1 MKVAGIIA
9 EFNPFHNGH
18 KLLVQKA
25 REAGYT
31 HVVAVMSGNFV
42 QRGEPAIFHH
52 SVRTKAALENGV
64 DLVIQLPSVYA
75 MSGAQ
80 SFARAGAEILNGLG
94 IVDSLVFGSECGD
107 VGLLSE
113 TADTVYGDDIK
124 TYLSEEIDKG
134 ISFAAARENALRKIN
149 PAFADVI
156 KSPNN
161 ILGVEYI
168 AALKRLGS
176 GITPVTFERI
186 GAAHDSDETDG
197 NIAGASMIREL
208 IKNGGDWKKL
218 VPESAVEIYGCSDI
232 ADMSRLEN
240 AVLYKIRTVTADEL
254 AKSPDISE
262 GIENRI
268 LSAAKQSGSLE
279 ELYSIAKT
287 KRYSH
292 ARIRRIVWNCLLGVT
307 SDDLNKSVPYIRIT
321 GFNKRG
327 AELIKATKETA
338 FIPVISKPADLSSL
352 DETAQRVFSLECTA
366 GDIYSLCYKN
376 PTGCGTEK
384 SLRPVI
390 SDLVYISN

>member
-42 QRGEPAIFHH
+42 QRGEPAVFHH

-64 DLVIQLPSVYA
+64 DLVLQLPSVYA

-80 SFARAGAEILNGLG
+80 SFARAGAEILNGFG
-94 IVDSLVFGSECGD
+94 VIDSLVFGSECGD
-107 VGLLSE
+107 IRLLSE
-113 TADTVYGDDIK
+113 TADAVYGNEIK
-124 TYLSEEIDKG
+124 ALLSEELNKG
-134 ISFAAARENALRKIN
+134 RSFASARENALRRIN
-149 PAFADVI
+149 PAYADII

-168 AALKRLGS
+168 SALKALES
-176 GITPVTFERI
+176 KINPVTFERL
-186 GAAHDSDETDG
+186 GAAHDSNETYG

-208 IKNGGDWKKL
+208 IKNGGVWKKL
-218 VPESAVEIYGCSDI
+218 VPDSTAEIYDSSEI
-232 ADMSRLEN
+232 ADMNRIES
-240 AVLYKIRTVTADEL
+240 AVLYKIRTVTAEEL
-254 AKSPDISE
+254 VKVPDISE

-268 LSAAKQSGSLE
+268 LSAAKQSRTLE
-279 ELYSIAKT
+279 ELYSLAKT

-307 SDDLNKSVPYIRIT
+307 ADDLNKAVPYIRIT
-321 GFNKRG
+321 GFNRRG
-327 AELIKATKETA
+327 AELIKASKETA
-338 FIPVISKPADLSSL
+338 ILPVISKPADLSSL

-366 GDIYSLCYKN
+366 GDIHSLCYEK
-376 PTGCGTEK
+376 PTACGTEK
-384 SLRPVI
+384 ALKPI
-390 SDLVYISN
+390 ITD

>member
-18 KLLVQKA
+18 RLLVQKA

-64 DLVIQLPSVYA
+64 DLVLQLPSVYA

-80 SFARAGAEILNGLG
+80 SFARAGAEILDGFG
-94 IVDSLVFGSECGD
+94 VVDSLVFGSECGD
-107 VGLLSE
+107 IRLLSE
-113 TADTVYGDDIK
+113 TADTVYGEKIK
-124 TYLSEEIDKG
+124 AFIPEELDKG

-149 PAFADVI
+149 PAYADVI

-168 AALKRLGS
+168 AALKKLGS
-176 GITPVTFERI
+176 RISPITFERI
-186 GAAHDSDETDG
+186 GAAHDSDDTDG

-208 IKNGGDWKKL
+208 IKNGGNWKKF
-218 VPESAVEIYGCSDI
+218 VPDNTTEIYSNSDI
-232 ADMSRLEN
+232 ADMSRIEK
-240 AVLYKIRTVTADEL
+240 AVLYKIRTVTAEEL
-254 AKSPDISE
+254 SKVPDISE

-268 LSAAKQSGSLE
+268 ISAAKQSVSLE
-279 ELYSIAKT
+279 ELYSLAKT

-307 SDDLNKSVPYIRIT
+307 ADDLNKSVPYIRIT
-321 GFNKRG
+321 GFNRRG
-327 AELIKATKETA
+327 AELIKASKETA
-338 FIPVISKPADLSSL
+338 NLPVISKPADLSL
-352 DETAQRVFSLECTA
+352 FDETARRVFSLECTA
-366 GDIYSLCYKN
+366 GDIYSLCYEN
-376 PTGCGTEK
+376 PAVCGTEK

-390 SDLVYISN
+390 SN

>member
-18 KLLVQKA
+18 AFLVQKA

-42 QRGEPAIFHH
+42 QRGEPALFHH
-52 SVRTKAALENGV
+52 SVRTQAALRNGV
-64 DLVIQLPSVYA
+64 DLVIQLPGVYA

-80 SFARAGAEILNGLG
+80 SFARAGAEILDALG
-94 IVDSLVFGSECGD
+94 VVDSIVFGSECGNAD
-107 VGLLSE
+107 LLSQ
-113 TADTVYGDDIK
+113 TADAVYG
-124 TYLSEEIDKG
+124 EEIKRLLPEELEKG
-134 ISFAAARENALRKIN
+134 ISFASARENALRRIN
-149 PAFADVI
+149 PVYADII

-168 AALKRLGS
+168 AALKRLES
-176 GITPVTFERI
+176 KVNPLTFSRN

-197 NIAGASMIREL
+197 KIAGASLIREL
-208 IKNGGDWKKL
+208 VRNGGKWKKL
-218 VPESAVEIYGCSDI
+218 VPDNTIDIYNASEI
-232 ADMSRLEN
+232 ADIGRIES
-240 AVLYKIRTVTADEL
+240 AVLYKIRTVSADEL
-254 AKSPDISE
+254 AKTPDISE

-279 ELYSIAKT
+279 DLYSLAKT

-307 SDDLNKSVPYIRIT
+307 ADDLDKSVPYIRIT

-327 AELIKATKETA
+327 AEVIKAAKETA
-338 FIPVISKPADLSSL
+338 RLPIMSKPSDLLQL
-352 DETAQRVFSLECTA
+352 DETAQRLFSLECTA

-376 PTGCGTEK
+376 PDICGTEK

-390 SDLVYISN
+390 SD

>member
-18 KLLVQKA
+18 RLLVQKA

-64 DLVIQLPSVYA
+64 DLVLQLPSVYA

-80 SFARAGAEILNGLG
+80 SFARAGAEILDGFG
-94 IVDSLVFGSECGD
+94 VVDSLVFGSECGD
-107 VGLLSE
+107 IRLLSE
-113 TADTVYGDDIK
+113 TADTVYGEKIK
-124 TYLSEEIDKG
+124 AFIPEELDKG

-149 PAFADVI
+149 PAYADVI

-168 AALKRLGS
+168 AALKKLGS
-176 GITPVTFERI
+176 RISPITFERI
-186 GAAHDSDETDG
+186 GAAHDSDDTDG

-208 IKNGGDWKKL
+208 IKNGGDWEKL
-218 VPESAVEIYGCSDI
+218 VPDNTAEIYSNSDI
-232 ADMSRLEN
+232 ADMSRMEK
-240 AVLYKIRTVTADEL
+240 AVLYKIRTVTAEEL
-254 AKSPDISE
+254 SKVPDISE

-268 LSAAKQSGSLE
+268 ISAAKQSVSLE
-279 ELYSIAKT
+279 ELYSLAKT

-307 SDDLNKSVPYIRIT
+307 AEDLNKSVPYIRIV
-321 GFNKRG
+321 GFNRRG
-327 AELIKATKETA
+327 AELIKASKETA
-338 FIPVISKPADLSSL
+338 NLPVISKPAELSLL
-352 DETAQRVFSLECTA
+352 DETARRVFSLECTA
-366 GDIYSLCYKN
+366 GDIYSLCYEN
-376 PTGCGTEK
+376 PAVCGTEK

-390 SDLVYISN
+390 SD

>member
-18 KLLVQKA
+18 RLLVQKA

-64 DLVIQLPSVYA
+64 DLVLQLPSVYA

-80 SFARAGAEILNGLG
+80 SFARAGAEILDGFG
-94 IVDSLVFGSECGD
+94 VVDSLVFGSECGD
-107 VGLLSE
+107 IRLLSE
-113 TADTVYGDDIK
+113 TADTVYGEKIK
-124 TYLSEEIDKG
+124 AFIPEELDKG
-134 ISFAAARENALRKIN
+134 ISFAAARENAIRKIN
-149 PAFADVI
+149 PAYADVI

-168 AALKRLGS
+168 AALKKLGS
-176 GITPVTFERI
+176 RISPITFERI
-186 GAAHDSDETDG
+186 GAAHDSDDTDG

-208 IKNGGDWKKL
+208 IKNGGDWEKF
-218 VPESAVEIYGCSDI
+218 VPDNTTEIYSNSDI
-232 ADMSRLEN
+232 ADMSRMEK
-240 AVLYKIRTVTADEL
+240 AVLYKIRTVTAEEL
-254 AKSPDISE
+254 SKVPDISE

-268 LSAAKQSGSLE
+268 ISAAKQSVSLE
-279 ELYSIAKT
+279 ELYSLAKT

-307 SDDLNKSVPYIRIT
+307 AEDLNKSVPYIRIV
-321 GFNKRG
+321 GFNRRG
-327 AELIKATKETA
+327 AELIKASKETA
-338 FIPVISKPADLSSL
+338 NLPVISKPADLSLL
-352 DETAQRVFSLECTA
+352 DETARRVFSLECTA
-366 GDIYSLCYKN
+366 GDIYSLCYEN
-376 PTGCGTEK
+376 PAVCGTEK

-390 SDLVYISN
+390 SD

>member
-25 REAGYT
+25 REVGYT

-42 QRGEPAIFHH
+42 QRGEPAVFHH

-64 DLVIQLPSVYA
+64 DLVLQLPSVYA

-80 SFARAGAEILNGLG
+80 SFARAGAEILNGSG

-107 VGLLSE
+107 AGLLSE
-113 TADTVYGDDIK
+113 TADAIYGEEIK
-124 TYLSEEIDKG
+124 QFLSEELSKG
-134 ISFAAARENALRKIN
+134 ISFASARENALRKIN
-149 PAFADVI
+149 PIYADII

-168 AALKRLGS
+168 AALKRLKS
-176 GITPVTFERI
+176 RINPVTFERI

-197 NIAGASMIREL
+197 DIAGASLIREL
-208 IKNGGDWKKL
+208 IRNGGDWKKL
-218 VPESAVEIYGCSDI
+218 VPDNIAELYDSSDI
-232 ADMSRLEN
+232 ADMKRMES
-240 AVLYKIRTVTADEL
+240 AVLYKIRTVSAEEL
-254 AKSPDISE
+254 AKVPDVSE

-268 LSAAKQSGSLE
+268 LSAARQSGSLE
-279 ELYSIAKT
+279 ELYSLAKT

-292 ARIRRIVWNCLLGVT
+292 ARIRRIVWNCILGVT
-307 SDDLNKSVPYIRIT
+307 ADDLKIPVPYIRIT

-327 AELIKATKETA
+327 AELIKASKGTA
-338 FIPVISKPADLSSL
+338 FLPVISKTADISL
-352 DETAQRVFSLECTA
+352 LGETAQRVFSLECAA
-366 GDIYSLCYKN
+366 GDIYSLCYEN
-376 PTGCGTEK
+376 PSVCGTEK
-384 SLRPVI
+384 ALKPI
-390 SDLVYISN
+390 IY

>member
-18 KLLVQKA
+18 ALLVQKA

-31 HVVAVMSGNFV
+31 HVIAVMSGNFV

-64 DLVIQLPSVYA
+64 DLVLQLPCVYS

-80 SFARAGAEILNGLG
+80 SFARAGAEILNGFG
-94 IVDSLVFGSECGD
+94 CVDSLVFGSECGD
-107 VGLLSE
+107 ADLLSKAAE
-113 TADTVYGDDIK
+113 AIYGEEIK
-124 TYLSEEIDKG
+124 SCLSEELGKG
-134 ISFAAARENALRKIN
+134 ISFASARENALRKIS
-149 PAFADVI
+149 AQYADII

-168 AALKRLGS
+168 SALKRLGS
-176 GITPVTFERI
+176 PINPVTFARI

-197 NIAGASMIREL
+197 NIAGASLIREK
-208 IKNGGDWKKL
+208 IRTADEWKSF
-218 VPESAVEIYGCSDI
+218 VPEGLKEIYDGADTADI
-232 ADMSRLEN
+232 NRLEN
-240 AVLYKIRTVTADEL
+240 AVLYKIRTVSAKEL
-254 AKSPDISE
+254 SESPDISE

-268 LSAAKQSGSLE
+268 LSAARQATSLE
-279 ELYSIAKT
+279 ELYSFAKT

-292 ARIRRIVWNCLLGVT
+292 ARIRRIIWNCFLGVT
-307 SDDLNKSVPYIRIT
+307 ADDLKKPVPYIRIT

-327 AELIKATKETA
+327 AELIKKAKDTA
-338 FIPVISKPADLSSL
+338 ILPLISKPADFINL
-352 DETAQRVFSLECTA
+352 DEAAQRIFSLECVA
-366 GDIYSLCYKN
+366 GDIYALCMKN
-376 PTGCGTEK
+376 PSVCDTEK

-390 SDLVYISN
+390 IE

>member
-18 KLLVQKA
+18 RLLVQKA

-64 DLVIQLPSVYA
+64 DLVLQLPSVYA

-80 SFARAGAEILNGLG
+80 SFARAGAEILDGLG
-94 IVDSLVFGSECGD
+94 VVDSLVFGSECGD
-107 VGLLSE
+107 IRLLSE
-113 TADTVYGDDIK
+113 TADTVYGEKIK
-124 TYLSEEIDKG
+124 AFIPEELDKG

-149 PAFADVI
+149 PAYADVI

-168 AALKRLGS
+168 AALKKLGS
-176 GITPVTFERI
+176 RISPITFERI
-186 GAAHDSDETDG
+186 GAAHDSDDTDG

-208 IKNGGDWKKL
+208 IKNGGNWKKF
-218 VPESAVEIYGCSDI
+218 VPDNTTEIYSNSDI
-232 ADMSRLEN
+232 ADMSRIEK
-240 AVLYKIRTVTADEL
+240 AVLYKIRTVTAEEL
-254 AKSPDISE
+254 SKVPDISE

-268 LSAAKQSGSLE
+268 ISAAKQSVSLE
-279 ELYSIAKT
+279 ELYSLAKT

-307 SDDLNKSVPYIRIT
+307 AEDLNKSVPYIRIV
-321 GFNKRG
+321 GFNRRG
-327 AELIKATKETA
+327 AELIKASKETA
-338 FIPVISKPADLSSL
+338 NLPVISKPAELSLL
-352 DETAQRVFSLECTA
+352 DETARRVFSLECTA
-366 GDIYSLCYKN
+366 GDIYSLCYEN
-376 PTGCGTEK
+376 PAVCGTEK

-390 SDLVYISN
+390 SN